1 MYNKYKKYTNTA
13 RNLGIIMAERGRGG
27 VRKKRKKGGE
37 DEGAFV
43 NEWLCQVKYMF
54 YCFYHVNYYFVVKE

>member
-13 RNLGIIMAERGRGG
+13 RDLGIIMAERDWGG

-37 DEGAFV
+37 DEGF
-43 NEWLCQVKYMF
+43 L
-54 YCFYHVNYYFVVKE
+54 